1 MNHHGNLNRQRS
13 MESIKVF
20 KSQTKQR
27 HRRVCKDC
35 SFLELTVIEMFRNR
49 AMAKVAPLRVQK
61 NFFSLFVKNRVKTR
75 RSKVKNSW
83 LPQIQGQSD
92 FLMLKI
98 VPVKRSIFEFLT
110 IFLIWYCKELS
121 RSPSSG
127 LKVTAESQENSTVNG
142 GG

>member
-27 HRRVCKDC
+27 HRRVCEDC

-49 AMAKVAPLRVQK
+49 NMAKVAPLRVQK
-61 NFFSLFVKNRVKTR
+61 NFSLFVKSRVKTR
-75 RSKVKNSW
+75 KSKVKNSW

-92 FLMLKI
+92 SLMLKI
-98 VPVKRSIFEFLT
+98 LPVKRSIFEFLM
-110 IFLIWYCKELS
+110 IFLIWYCKEWS

-127 LKVTAESQENSTVNG
+127 L
-142 GG
+142 